1 MALEEQEDIHMQHQN
16 TPNTQNTQNTASK
29 ATLILYHKPTII
41 LFISIGA
48 CELGTYEINTTQK
61 SLYDICGNM
70 IDDDLNGK
78 IDDGCDCSVLNEQV
92 EFYPSIPGLSAPNLN
107 KTSKCEK
114 GISICVQDPK
124 TNKYIQK
131 QIKKPILPDDKE
143 TACNG
148 IDDNCDGNV
157 DEDSRLMQSC
167 YSTVTE
173 MGMMEEICRRNGTYV
188 CDYKKMAIVCSVTN
202 RPAADPKYYF
212 SSPYVIKPA
221 TASDLTPILEWDW
234 NCDNPS
240 KIDTGFVNSTSIS
253 PTNYNTTE
261 SSIIATASINQI
273 QASAITSTPA
283 TLCSMNKLTWY
294 DSTGAD
300 KYNIV
305 RSGTLPPSSTE
316 CGKSFIAVKCT
327 GTTTISG
334 SFEIVTVVCK

>member
-1 MALEEQEDIHMQHQN
+1 MQHQN
-16 TPNTQNTQNTASK
+16 TPNTQNTQNTQNTASK

-131 QIKKPILPDDKE
+131 QIKKPTLPDDKE
-143 TACNG
+143 TACNR
-148 IDDNCDGNV
+148 IDDNCDGKI
-157 DEDSRLMQSC
+157 DEDPRLGQSC
-167 YSTVTE
+167 YSTGTNVGSCK
-173 MGMMEEICRRNGTYV
+173 MNGINV
-188 CDYKKMAIVCSVTN
+188 CDYEKMEIVCSATN

-212 SSPYVIKPA
+212 RSPYVIKPA
-221 TASDLTPILEWDW
+221 TGSDITSILEWNWD
-234 NCDNPS
+234 CDSTTNNNAP

-253 PTNYNTTE
+253 PTNYNATE
-261 SSIIATASINQI
+261 SSIIATVSINQI

-283 TLCSMNKLTWY
+283 SLCSMNKATWC
-294 DSTGAD
+294 DSAGAD

-305 RSGTLPPSSTE
+305 YSGVLPPSSTE

-327 GTTTISG
+327 GTTTTCASG